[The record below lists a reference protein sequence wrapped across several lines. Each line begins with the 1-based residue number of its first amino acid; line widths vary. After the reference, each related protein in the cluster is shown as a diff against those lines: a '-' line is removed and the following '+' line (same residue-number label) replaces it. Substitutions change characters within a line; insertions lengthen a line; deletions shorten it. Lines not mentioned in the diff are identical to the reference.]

1 MSRLYSVLICISLLS
16 PLAHPAQGAAGWSRD
31 AQVLGRT
38 DLTFVNLENGV
49 RLSCIQETN
58 AGDFAADALYWFWD
72 SQGADVDAAIVSGGS
87 IQGGPFT
94 GELTRLDCQLIQP
107 LGSTACLQAVTGR
120 QLLDALAWGARFA
133 DRNGWGGFL
142 QVSGIT
148 YEIDTTQPDPTVH
161 NVQVYQKE
169 TGTWYPLEPDRQ
181 YHLALYSD
189 ILAPGYGFA
198 MLQNA
203 VRERTA
209 EVTASEVLAK
219 YIRDFP
225 GGVVASTNAPLSEK
239 YPGLLLD
246 YTSSCGSGRIGYS
259 AAPQQAAQES
269 MAPTEVHTDPPTYS
283 APVPDTDY
291 ESHWLALICGF
302 LLVAAVVILMLSKK
316 R

>member
-1 MSRLYSVLICISLLS
+1 MSRLYSVLVCISLLS
-16 PLAHPAQGAAGWSRD
+16 PLAHPAQGAIGWSRD

-38 DLTFVNLENGV
+38 NLIFVNLENGV

-72 SQGADVDAAIVSGGS
+72 SQGADVDTAIVTGGS

-107 LGSTACLQAVTGR
+107 LGSSACLQTVTGR

-161 NVQVYQKE
+161 SVQVYQKE
-169 TGTWYPLEPDRQ
+169 TGTWYPLEPERQ

-189 ILAPGYGFA
+189 ILDSGYGFS

-203 VRERTA
+203 DWKHTGY
-209 EVTASEVLAK
+209 VTAPEVLAK
-219 YIRDFP
+219 YILGFP
-225 GGVVASTNAPLSEK
+225 DGVIASTNAPLSEK

-246 YTSSCGSGRIGYS
+246 YTSSGGSGRIGYG
-259 AAPQQAAQES
+259 AAPQQATQES
-269 MAPTEVHTDPPTYS
+269 VAPSEAHTEPPTHTAPASDADHGSS
-283 APVPDTDY
+283 AP
-291 ESHWLALICGF
+291 ALICGF
-302 LLVAAVVILMLSKK
+302 LLVAAAVIWMLTRK